1 AVLADR
7 LLRTAPGLRILTT
20 SRHPLRVSGER
31 VLPVPPLSVPAE
43 EDVTASDAVRFEAL
57 MLFADRAAEVEP
69 DFAITAENSAT
80 VARVCRRLDGIPLAI
95 ELAAVRLRALSVQD
109 VLDRLDDR
117 FRLLTGG
124 SRAAL
129 ERQQTLKATIDWS
142 YRLCSEPE
150 KTLWA
155 RLSVFAG
162 SCDLEAVEAVCA
174 DDEIAVADLV
184 DLLSGLVDKSI
195 LVCEQLCTRPRYRML
210 ETVRQYGAERLVAAG
225 EQGTLRRRHRDYF
238 RLMMARAGVEWFS
251 PRQVEWYHRLQ
262 ADRRN
267 VQTALEFC
275 LADPAEAPVAA
286 QMLIKP
292 WTYWLQSGSLSE
304 SRHWLE
310 RALAMVT
317 QPNAAMANAMAWN
330 AWTALLLG
338 DRALASKRLEEA
350 RAIAHRLDAEDALAR
365 VMVSTGRAALFQGDY
380 QRAVGLLQQARAY
393 YLEHGHAEDAWLC
406 LYQLSQA
413 EAYLGS
419 VDGTDEVC
427 EQCLAT
433 ARTQGAP
440 GHLSYALWVNGLRAW
455 IRKDL
460 PRART
465 MLLEALRIKRPYNDL
480 YGVAVCVE
488 VLAWVTAAE
497 GSSERAARL
506 LGCAQMLWQRN
517 GTALPNLGNIAGA
530 RQECEQRLRAE
541 LGRDSFAAAVG
552 DGTDF
557 GMDQVY
563 DYALCDKVEPAP
575 VAAHASSGPVLTAR
589 QLEVARLIAEGM
601 SNKDIALRLVIS
613 QRTAEAHV
621 DHILTKLNVDRRAH
635 IAEWFRNQAS

>member
-1 AVLADR
+1 MRAARARRVAGNLPVDVTSFVGRRRELAEARRLLSVASLVTLTGPGGVGKTRLGRQAAAAMERAFPDGAWLVELASLNDPALVARTVAAALGMRDQSARPALESLQDYVADRQLLLVLDNCEHLLDACAVLADR

-238 RLMMARAGVEWFS
+238 RLMLARAGVEWFS

-365 VMVSTGRAALFQGDY
+365 VMVSTGRAA
-380 QRAVGLLQQARAY
+380 
-393 YLEHGHAEDAWLC
+393 
-406 LYQLSQA
+406 
-413 EAYLGS
+413 
-419 VDGTDEVC
+419 
-427 EQCLAT
+427 
-433 ARTQGAP
+433 
-440 GHLSYALWVNGLRAW
+440 
-455 IRKDL
+455 
-460 PRART
+460 
-465 MLLEALRIKRPYNDL
+465 
-480 YGVAVCVE
+480 
-488 VLAWVTAAE
+488 
-497 GSSERAARL
+497 
-506 LGCAQMLWQRN
+506 
-517 GTALPNLGNIAGA
+517 
-530 RQECEQRLRAE
+530 
-541 LGRDSFAAAVG
+541 
-552 DGTDF
+552 
-557 GMDQVY
+557 
-563 DYALCDKVEPAP
+563 
-575 VAAHASSGPVLTAR
+575 
-589 QLEVARLIAEGM
+589 
-601 SNKDIALRLVIS
+601 
-613 QRTAEAHV
+613 
-621 DHILTKLNVDRRAH
+621 
-635 IAEWFRNQAS
+635 